1 MPSTIAPVYS
11 PLGGNTALLAGR
23 VMAFCAEK
31 NKKALGINAP
41 VAPPAPLWAAL
52 RRMMYLRPC
61 CTQNGLQ
68 GRSRG
73 SGALMSCNVS
83 ADVKKDV
90 STAIKKMLDAPLKR
104 RSCRCKKGIYR
115 HHIVSIGEAIPAA
128 ED

>member
-31 NKKALGINAP
+31 NKKAMDNNAP

-52 RRMMYLRPC
+52 RRMMYLRSC
-61 CTQNGLQ
+61 CTQKGLY

-73 SGALMSCNVS
+73 FSALMSC
-83 ADVKKDV
+83 DV

-104 RSCRCKKGIYR
+104 R
-115 HHIVSIGEAIPAA
+115 
-128 ED
+128 